1 MNVEGS
7 ESCAGLQQKNISR
20 FVLEKLLA
28 PFSDTNPTRIRAP
41 HMNSHLLSTSL
52 AALLTLTLPACGGD
66 DSGST
71 TPVSP
76 PTNSAPVVDAGA
88 DQSVAEDV
96 MVQLS
101 PTVSDTDN
109 DALTFSWSR
118 ISGPYMQF
126 SDSMTVAPSFIA
138 PDVASP
144 QDIVLELSVSDGTE
158 TVMDRITVSVSP
170 APENPLVS
178 TIFNG
183 ALMAADYW
191 AENPMILSAGMGF
204 DNIIAIPEVTE
215 SAVRDAGGSWFGP
228 IACTNG
234 DEVTLTT
241 ATPQAGTENVSKGHS
256 SFDDGLP
263 IVFSWPVALE
273 TADVSDFQ
281 FTLNTGEIV
290 FPNAITLLPNWE
302 LNERNVIVA
311 FGDFGNRG
319 LRSEADAV
327 FPARLDIVADATPLT
342 LVGPG
347 AQEVSAVGLHWTTDR
362 SAYDTGPVLVG
373 AKLNAVGN
381 APLGE
386 GGVPVLVQN
395 SGIFPNDEFALYGGD
410 ADYRLRVL
418 TTGGFS
424 PDGLRSLTP
433 DSYESFFRVHV
444 RGANGETVLLEN
456 VGQDY
461 QVPGGTLRV
470 LGLADLGQR
479 SDPVASIYFDDCY
492 NEDRDNYI
500 DIILAGDEAAAR
512 NVTFVEIPALEGGFS
527 AFFNPGGP
535 GPTPFDGVRYTA
547 PGPAD
552 LEPVIIALDDPMR
565 VSRLAR

>member
-1 MNVEGS
+1 
-7 ESCAGLQQKNISR
+7 
-20 FVLEKLLA
+20 
-28 PFSDTNPTRIRAP
+28 
-41 HMNSHLLSTSL
+41 MNSHLLSISFAAML
-52 AALLTLTLPACGGD
+52 AINLSGCS
-66 DSGST
+66 DSDST

-76 PTNSAPVVDAGA
+76 PPPPPPSNSAPVVDAGA
-88 DQSVAEDV
+88 DQNVAEDE

-101 PTVSDTDN
+101 PTVSDADN
-109 DALTFSWSR
+109 DTLTYSWSR
-118 ISGPYMQF
+118 ISGPFMQF
-126 SDSMTVAPSFIA
+126 SDSMIEAPSFIA

-144 QDIVLELSVSDGTE
+144 QDIVFELSVSDGTE
-158 TVMDRITVSVSP
+158 IVTDSITVSVSP
-170 APENPLVS
+170 VPENQLVS
-178 TIFNG
+178 TTFNG
-183 ALMAADYW
+183 ALTAADYW
-191 AENPMILSAGMGF
+191 AEDPMILSAGMGF
-204 DNIIAIPEVTE
+204 DNIIAIPEITE
-215 SAVRDAGGSWFGP
+215 SAVRDAGGAWVGSV
-228 IACTNG
+228 ICTNG
-234 DEVTLTT
+234 DNVTLTT
-241 ATPQAGTENVSKGHS
+241 ATPQDGTANVIKGHS

-302 LNERNVIVA
+302 LSERNVIVA

-319 LRSEADAV
+319 LQDEADAV
-327 FPARLDIVADATPLT
+327 FPVRLDIVEDATPLT

-362 SAYDTGPVLVG
+362 SAYDAGPVLVG

-386 GGVPVLVQN
+386 GGIPILVQN
-395 SGIFPNDEFALYGGD
+395 SGALPNDEFALYGDD

-424 PDGLRSLTP
+424 PDGVRSLTP

-461 QVPGGTLRV
+461 QVEGGTLRV
-470 LGLADLGQR
+470 LGLADLGQ
-479 SDPVASIYFDDCY
+479 SFDPDAGIYYDDCY

-500 DIILAGDEAAAR
+500 DIILTGDEAAAR
-512 NVTFVEIPALEGGFS
+512 NVTFVEIPALEGGYS

-535 GPTPFDGVRYTA
+535 GPEPFDGVRYTA

-565 VSRLAR
+565 VSRSAR

>member
-1 MNVEGS
+1 MAVDGS
-7 ESCAGLQQKNISR
+7 ESCTGLQQKNTSR
-20 FVLEKLLA
+20 CVQEKLLT
-28 PFSDTNPTRIRAP
+28 PLSDTNPTRIRAP
-41 HMNSHLLSTSL
+41 HMNSHLFSITF
-52 AALLTLTLPACGGD
+52 AALFTLTLSACGSD
-66 DSGST
+66 DGST
-71 TPVSP
+71 TPVTP
-76 PTNSAPVVDAGA
+76 PSNSAPIVDAGA

-101 PTVSDTDN
+101 PTVSDTNN

-126 SDSMTVAPSFIA
+126 SDSMAVAPSFIA
-138 PDVASP
+138 PDVASS

-158 TVMDRITVSVSP
+158 TVTDRITVSVSP
-170 APENPLVS
+170 APENPIVS
-178 TIFNG
+178 TTFNG

-191 AENPMILSAGMGF
+191 AEEPMILSAGMGF
-204 DNIIAIPEVTE
+204 DNIITIPEITE
-215 SAVRDAGGSWFGP
+215 SAVRDAGGSWFSA
-228 IACTNG
+228 ACTNG
-234 DEVTLTT
+234 DVETLTT
-241 ATPQAGTENVSKGHS
+241 ATPQDGTANVIKGHS

-327 FPARLDIVADATPLT
+327 FPVRLDIVEDATPLT

-386 GGVPVLVQN
+386 GGIPVLIQN
-395 SGIFPNDEFALYGGD
+395 SGVFPNDEFALYGGD

-424 PDGLRSLTP
+424 PDGLRALTP
-433 DSYESFFRVHV
+433 DSYESFFRVHA
-444 RGANGETVLLEN
+444 RGANGQTVLLEN

-461 QVPGGTLRV
+461 QVAGGTLRI

-479 SDPVASIYFDDCY
+479 SDPVGGIYYDDCY

-512 NVTFVEIPALEGGFS
+512 NVTFVEIPGLEGGYS

-535 GPTPFDGVRYTA
+535 GPTPFNGVRYTA

-565 VSRLAR
+565 VSRSAR

>member
-1 MNVEGS
+1 MIEVTGVESVIPARVNRRKPAPHDQTKYKWRKRICEGQECSESAERLTTIRQYEADAMEVEGS
-7 ESCAGLQQKNISR
+7 ESCTGLQQKNISR
-20 FVLEKLLA
+20 IVLEKLLA
-28 PFSDTNPTRIRAP
+28 PFSDTNPTRIRVP

-52 AALLTLTLPACGGD
+52 AALLTLTLSACGGD

-76 PTNSAPVVDAGA
+76 PSNSAPVVDAGA
-88 DQSVAEDV
+88 DQSVAEDE

-109 DALTFSWSR
+109 DALTYSWSR

-126 SDSMTVAPSFIA
+126 SNSMTEAPSFIA

-144 QDIVLELSVSDGTE
+144 QDIVLEVSVSDGTE
-158 TVMDRITVSVSP
+158 TVTDRITVSVSP

-178 TIFNG
+178 TTFNG

-191 AENPMILSAGMGF
+191 AEDPMILSAGMGF
-204 DNIIAIPEVTE
+204 DNIIAIPEITE
-215 SAVRDAGGSWFGP
+215 SAVRDAGGSWFSA
-228 IACTNG
+228 ACTNG
-234 DEVTLTT
+234 DVETLTT
-241 ATPQAGTENVSKGHS
+241 ATPQAGTESVSKGHS

-290 FPNAITLLPNWE
+290 FPNAVTLLPNWE

-327 FPARLDIVADATPLT
+327 FPLRLDIVEDATPLT

-347 AQEVSAVGLHWTTDR
+347 AQEVSAVGLDWTTDR

-373 AKLNAVGN
+373 A
-381 APLGE
+381 
-386 GGVPVLVQN
+386 
-395 SGIFPNDEFALYGGD
+395 
-410 ADYRLRVL
+410 
-418 TTGGFS
+418 
-424 PDGLRSLTP
+424 
-433 DSYESFFRVHV
+433 
-444 RGANGETVLLEN
+444 
-456 VGQDY
+456 
-461 QVPGGTLRV
+461 
-470 LGLADLGQR
+470 
-479 SDPVASIYFDDCY
+479 
-492 NEDRDNYI
+492 
-500 DIILAGDEAAAR
+500 
-512 NVTFVEIPALEGGFS
+512 
-527 AFFNPGGP
+527 
-535 GPTPFDGVRYTA
+535 
-547 PGPAD
+547 
-552 LEPVIIALDDPMR
+552 
-565 VSRLAR
+565 

>member
-1 MNVEGS
+1 MN
-7 ESCAGLQQKNISR
+7 A
-20 FVLEKLLA
+20 
-28 PFSDTNPTRIRAP
+28 
-41 HMNSHLLSTSL
+41 HLLSTSF
-52 AALLTLTLPACGGD
+52 AALLILTLSAC
-66 DSGST
+66 SGSGSSA
-71 TPVSP
+71 PIP
-76 PTNSAPVVDAGA
+76 PPPPPPPSNSAPVVDAGA

-101 PTVSDTDN
+101 TTVSDADN
-109 DALTFSWSR
+109 DALTYSWSR

-126 SDSMTVAPSFIA
+126 SDSMTEAPNFIA

-144 QDIVLELSVSDGTE
+144 KDIVFELSVSDGTE
-158 TVMDRITVSVSP
+158 TVMDSITVSVSP
-170 APENPLVS
+170 APENQLVR
-178 TIFNG
+178 TTFNG

-191 AENPMILSAGMGF
+191 AEDPMILSAGMGF
-204 DNIIAIPEVTE
+204 DNIIAIPEITE
-215 SAVRDAGGSWFGP
+215 SAVRDAGGAWFGP
-228 IACTNG
+228 VNCTNF
-234 DEVTLTT
+234 VTLTT
-241 ATPQAGTENVSKGHS
+241 ATPQAGTENVSKGQS
-256 SFDDGLP
+256 AFDDGLP

-302 LNERNVIVA
+302 LSERNVIVT

-319 LRSEADAV
+319 LQDEADAV
-327 FPARLDIVADATPLT
+327 FPVRLDIVEDATPLT

-347 AQEVSAVGLHWTTDR
+347 AQEVSAEGLHWTTDR
-362 SAYDTGPVLVG
+362 SAYDAGPVLVG

-386 GGVPVLVQN
+386 GGIPVLVQN
-395 SGIFPNDEFALYGGD
+395 SGALPNDEFALYGAE

-444 RGANGETVLLEN
+444 RGANGETVLLEK

-461 QVPGGTLRV
+461 QVEGGTLRV

-479 SDPVASIYFDDCY
+479 LDPDAGIYYDDCY
-492 NEDRDNYI
+492 SEDRDNYI
-500 DIILAGDEAAAR
+500 DIILTGDEAAAR
-512 NVTFVEIPALEGGFS
+512 NVTFVEIPALEGGYS

-535 GPTPFDGVRYTA
+535 GPEPFDGVRYSA

-565 VSRLAR
+565 VSRSAR